1 MTISDPIA
9 DFLTRIR
16 NALKAKHRYVDIPF
30 SKMKASIAEVLEK
43 RGYVEKILLD
53 AERRVI
59 RVYLK
64 YSKGTRASVIQGL
77 KRVSKPGV
85 RYYVGSSEIPR
96 VLSGL
101 GLAILTTPKGVV
113 DGEEARRSK
122 IGGEVLC
129 YVW

>member
-30 SKMKASIAEVLEK
+30 SKMKASIAGVLEK
-43 RGYVEKILLD
+43 KGYVEKILVD
-53 AERRVI
+53 ADKKLI
-59 RVYLK
+59 RVYLR
-64 YSKGTRASVIQGL
+64 YSRGTRESVIQGL

-85 RYYVGSSEIPR
+85 RHYVGCTEIPR

-101 GLAILTTPKGVV
+101 GLAILTTPKGII
-113 DGEEARRSK
+113 DGEEARKARV
-122 IGGEVLC
+122 GGEVLC

>member
-1 MTISDPIA
+1 
-9 DFLTRIR
+9 
-16 NALKAKHRYVDIPF
+16 
-30 SKMKASIAEVLEK
+30 MKASIAEVLEK
-43 RGYVEKILLD
+43 RGYVDRILVD
-53 AERRVI
+53 AERKLI

-64 YSKGTRASVIQGL
+64 YSRGTRDSVIQGL

-85 RYYVGSSEIPR
+85 RHYVGSTEIPR

-101 GLAILTTPKGVV
+101 GVAILTTPKGVV
-113 DGEEARRSK
+113 DGEEARKSK

>member
-30 SKMKASIAEVLEK
+30 SKMKESIAHVLESK
-43 RGYVEKILLD
+43 GYVEKILVD
-53 AERRVI
+53 NERKTI
-59 RVYLK
+59 RVYLR
-64 YSKGTRASVIQGL
+64 YARGTRDSIIQGL

-85 RYYVGSSEIPR
+85 RHYVGATEIPR

-101 GLAILTTPKGVV
+101 GLAILTTPKGVL
-113 DGEEARRSK
+113 DGEDARKSK
-122 IGGEVLC
+122 VGGEVLC

>member
-16 NALKAKHRYVDIPF
+16 NALKAKHRFVDIPF

-43 RGYVEKILLD
+43 RGYVDRILVD
-53 AERRVI
+53 AERKLI

-64 YSKGTRASVIQGL
+64 YSRGTRDSVIQGL

-85 RYYVGSSEIPR
+85 RHYVGSTEIPR

-101 GLAILTTPKGVV
+101 GVAILTTPKGVV
-113 DGEEARRSK
+113 DGEEARKSK